1 MKISAIFESTDHAE
15 IAARHVG
22 EAGVVIK
29 KRHITDLTNRGYEP
43 SHLPTDEFY
52 FPAAAEFYTGMVT
65 PVNVM
70 MPGMPFYPM
79 GGHLD
84 NHIPYSG
91 EAKLEL
97 EVDDSEGTRV
107 REMLLGMHGTGIH
120 SHS

>member
-1 MKISAIFESTDHAE
+1 MLAKP
-15 IAARHVG
+15 
-22 EAGVVIK
+22 GVVIK

-79 GGHLD
+79 GRTPGQ
-84 NHIPYSG
+84 PYTVLRRG
-91 EAKLEL
+91 KA
-97 EVDDSEGTRV
+97 
-107 REMLLGMHGTGIH
+107 
-120 SHS
+120 